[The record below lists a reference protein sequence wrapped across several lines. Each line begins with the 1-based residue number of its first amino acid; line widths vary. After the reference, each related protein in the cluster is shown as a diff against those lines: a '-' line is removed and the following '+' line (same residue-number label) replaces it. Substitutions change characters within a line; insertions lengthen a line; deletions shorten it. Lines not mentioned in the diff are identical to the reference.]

1 MIILGPRVWSVKLFF
16 QNTNIHSIMDEL
28 KAKLI
33 GLGLSEEM
41 ATKAIQTVGEFV
53 KTKVPAEYQGMVDQ
67 LLAGE
72 KPDLGS
78 LGGGLLDKVKGM
90 FGS

>member
-1 MIILGPRVWSVKLFF
+1 
-16 QNTNIHSIMDEL
+16 MDEL

-41 ATKAIQTVGEFV
+41 ATKAIQTVGEFA
-53 KTKVPAEYQGMVDQ
+53 KSKVPAEYQIMVDQ

-72 KPDLGS
+72 SPNLGS